1 MIVITPAHWSREMP
15 SSTETETKATLRCQ
29 FCQSWN
35 RIDVSRA
42 ADKPKCGKCGKPMLL
57 DRPIHLDDET
67 FSRTIAESAVPV
79 LVDFYADW
87 CGPCK
92 MMAPAVDQLAGAY
105 SGKAIVAKLN
115 TDIAPIA
122 TSPFNIRGIPTTIV
136 FANGKEVTRQ
146 SGAMPYQMLASLLDR
161 AIASASA
168 AV

>member
-1 MIVITPAHWSREMP
+1 MDAATKS
-15 SSTETETKATLRCQ
+15 ETKANLRCQ

-42 ADKPKCGKCGKPMLL
+42 ADKPKCGSCGKPMLL

-67 FSRTIAESAVPV
+67 FARTIAESDVPV
-79 LVDFYADW
+79 IVDFYADW

-92 MMAPAVDQLAGAY
+92 MMAPAVDQLALNY

-115 TDIAPIA
+115 TDLAPNA
-122 TSPFNIRGIPTTIV
+122 TRPFNIRGIPTTIV
-136 FANGKEVTRQ
+136 FNGGKVSARQ

-161 AIASASA
+161 GSTA
-168 AV
+168 AA